1 MKYGEFWSDEVSI
14 VLNQTWMAILLIQ
27 LNFEADFLANFFEEN
42 AVFLGRFSKNT
53 FEKFWTFVGLRS

>member
-27 LNFEADFLANFFEEN
+27 LNFEADFLAKFFEEN

-53 FEKFWTFVGLRS
+53 FEKF